1 MILRTVSLL
10 ATLGLLP
17 LVSAEVAPEITVVE
31 EGYNYIAKL
40 PCPGCPFLFQD
51 TSEGS
56 NEPWTERK
64 DDNALLL
71 NISLP
76 YDSAFLTINNS
87 PLYSGTHIL
96 PLIHANQVVQDF
108 STDALSEALSSGQLE
123 ASHETNLGG
132 GFFGLSYRHSL
143 RSVQTSTALNALLF
157 QFDVVALHSDL
168 TTPALQY
175 RLNDPGQK
183 MLEVLLLQ
191 RPILSAGDPAHSFE
205 ILNVKLVPR
214 ADLTHLR
221 TMHFLSWDANGEK
234 GTFSHAISSFMTSF
248 IAFLSSGFWTLFGFI
263 MAVIVVFI
271 VVCLMC
277 VFGWEFWKDDYEKAQ
292 RGKQR
297 RKSSVKGGR
306 VDVETG
312 AGKIKGRFK
321 SAEEL
326 GLGVASRGQVVGM
339 GKSD

>member
-1 MILRTVSLL
+1 MILRTASLIT
-10 ATLGLLP
+10 TLGLLY
-17 LVSAEVAPEITVVE
+17 VGTAEVAPEVTVVE

-51 TSEGS
+51 TSEGE

-64 DDNALLL
+64 DNNALLL
-71 NISLP
+71 NVSLP

-87 PLYSGTHIL
+87 PLYSGTRIL
-96 PLIHANQVVQDF
+96 PLIYANQVVQDF
-108 STDALSEALSSGQLE
+108 SADALSEALSSGQLE

-143 RSVQTSTALNALLF
+143 RTVQTSKNIEALLF

-168 TTPALQY
+168 TTPPLQFK
-175 RLNDPGQK
+175 LDDPAQK
-183 MLEVLLLQ
+183 MLQVLLVQ
-191 RPILSAGDPAHSFE
+191 RAVLSAGDSSHSFE
-205 ILNVKLVPR
+205 ILSVKLVPR
-214 ADLTHLR
+214 ADLNHLR

-234 GTFSHAISSFMTSF
+234 GTFSHYISSLTNSF
-248 IAFLSSGFWTLFGFI
+248 IAFLSSGFWTLLGFI
-263 MAVIVVFI
+263 MAVIVVFV

-277 VFGWEFWKDDYEKAQ
+277 VFGWEYWKDDYEKAQ
-292 RGKQR
+292 QGKQR

-312 AGKIKGRFK
+312 VGKMKGRFK

-326 GLGVASRGQVVGM
+326 GLGLPNRGQVVGM